1 MGREQLTTTKVLGI
15 IRKYI
20 INQYVIPRK
29 EVALVK
35 TNYGFKLKQYA
46 PRLLD
51 GIKHRS
57 ASIND
62 LVLGRVNLPIP
73 PDYTPKIRKQ
83 IKAAERLIG
92 RKRRQYEIQS
102 QVFSEMDANPD
113 IQNYLDKATFINKE
127 HEVCG
132 LPTSRNKTWNL
143 VFQKRY
149 SLLNGNRVREK
160 RSQSIIFQSI
170 F

>member
-1 MGREQLTTTKVLGI
+1 MTKAVALVTKFRNQHPPEDCTNEQFKEWEGNKLTTTKVLGI

-92 RKRRQYEIQS
+92 RRDGNMKSKARYFPKWMPIQIFRTIWIMPPLLIRNTKS
-102 QVFSEMDANPD
+102 AV
-113 IQNYLDKATFINKE
+113 
-127 HEVCG
+127 
-132 LPTSRNKTWNL
+132 LPTSRNKT
-143 VFQKRY
+143 
-149 SLLNGNRVREK
+149 
-160 RSQSIIFQSI
+160 
-170 F
+170 